1 MVEIDRRWQV
11 ASRAF
16 AAIVGGYVAANATA
30 AAFARLLPMPRADAV
45 LTGVL
50 CSFLFYVTAV
60 VWVFSTRS
68 AGRAWLGIL
77 AVIAVCGGIAL
88 LGGWVAS

>member
-1 MVEIDRRWQV
+1 M
-11 ASRAF
+11 
-16 AAIVGGYVAANATA
+16 AANVAAT
-30 AAFARLLPMPRADAV
+30 AFARLLPMPRGDAV
-45 LTGVL
+45 LAGVL
-50 CSFLFYVTAV
+50 SSFLFYVTAV
-60 VWVFSTRS
+60 VWVFSARS